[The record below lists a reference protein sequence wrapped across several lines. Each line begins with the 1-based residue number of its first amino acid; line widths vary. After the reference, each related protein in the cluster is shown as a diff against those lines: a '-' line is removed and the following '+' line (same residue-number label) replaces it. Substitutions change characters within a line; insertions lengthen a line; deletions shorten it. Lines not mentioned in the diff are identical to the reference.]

1 MADDP
6 ALRAALVARD
16 SAAITA
22 LLELHGARLGVTESA
37 LLTPEFG
44 ASVADAPIRRRATD
58 VVADSVDPRHA
69 TCILNMQSD
78 PDDAKIVRSTIDLAH
93 NLGLRVVAEG
103 VESAQ
108 VWNLLRDLD
117 CDQAQGHHMGRPMPT
132 AEFHTWHA
140 ARCTR

>member
-22 LLELHGARLGVTESA
+22 FLELHGARLGVTESA

-103 VESAQ
+103 PCRRPNFILGMPLGA
-108 VWNLLRDLD
+108 RDKNKPDL
-117 CDQAQGHHMGRPMPT
+117 ALNSPTRPLV
-132 AEFHTWHA
+132 
-140 ARCTR
+140 RRKSC